1 MKNRY
6 VIAIALAAIATS
18 ACSKN
23 AEKPEQIFATVNGE
37 NITTKEF
44 EAMVGLMSNGQVTAD
59 KLTPEQKK
67 MVVDRLI
74 VIHVAAA
81 EALKEGLDKQEDTV
95 ANLKMARMNI
105 LSGAAVKEHMDK
117 MAVSDADIQNEYNAK
132 YAQPT
137 KEFKA
142 SHILVKTEDEANA
155 LIAKLKKGADFA
167 DLAKKNSTDPGS
179 GKNGGDLGWF
189 PGKQMV
195 PEFTAAVEKL
205 EKGKITETPVKSQFG
220 YHIIKLED
228 VRESAP
234 TPLADVKAQIESTLK
249 QQKFQKYLEDL
260 RTNAKVEFKNES
272 SSSSSVSSAAS
283 SSAATK

>member
-1 MKNRY
+1 MKYRY
-6 VIAIALAAIATS
+6 AIAIALAAIATS

-23 AEKPEQIFATVNGE
+23 TDKPEQVFATVNGE
-37 NITTKEF
+37 TITTKEF
-44 EAMVGLMSNGQVTAD
+44 ESMVHMLSNGAVTAD
-59 KLTPEQKK
+59 KLTPEQRK
-67 MVVDRLI
+67 MVVDRLV

-81 EALKEGLDKQEDTV
+81 DAIKNGMDKDEET
-95 ANLKMARMNI
+95 AASLKMMRMNV
-105 LSGAAVKEHMDK
+105 LSSAAIKQYMDK
-117 MAVSDADIQNEYNAK
+117 LTVSDADIQTEYNSK
-132 YAQPT
+132 YGTPT

-195 PEFTAAVEKL
+195 QEFTAALETL
-205 EKGKITETPVKSQFG
+205 EKGKMTEKPVKSQFG

-228 VRESAP
+228 TRETAAAP
-234 TPLADVKAQIESTLK
+234 LTEVKPQIENTLK

-260 RTNAKVEFKNES
+260 RANAKVEFKSES
-272 SSSSSVSSAAS
+272 SSSSSTSSVSSAA
-283 SSAATK
+283 K

>member
-6 VIAIALAAIATS
+6 VVAIALAAIATS

-23 AEKPEQIFATVNGE
+23 ADKAEQVYATVNGE
-37 NITTKEF
+37 NISTKEF
-44 EAMVGLMSNGQVTAD
+44 ESMVSMMSNGQITAD
-59 KLTPEQKK
+59 KLTPEQRK
-67 MVVDRLI
+67 MVLDRL
-74 VIHVAAA
+74 VVMHVAAA
-81 EALKEGLDKQEDTV
+81 EALKEGLDKQADTV
-95 ANLKMARMNI
+95 ANLKMSR
-105 LSGAAVKEHMDK
+105 LSVLSNAELKEHMEK
-117 MAVSDADIQNEYNAK
+117 AAVTDQEVQAEYDAK
-132 YAQPT
+132 YGKPT
-137 KEFKA
+137 KEYKA

-155 LIAKLKKGADFA
+155 LIAKLNKGADFA

-195 PEFTAAVEKL
+195 PEFTAAVEQL
-205 EKGKITETPVKSQFG
+205 EKGKITEKPVKSQFG

-234 TPLADVKAQIESTLK
+234 PALADVKPQIENTLK

-260 RTNAKVEFKNES
+260 RNNAKVEFKSE
-272 SSSSSVSSAAS
+272 SSSVSVSSQAS
-283 SSAATK
+283 STSSAAK

>member
-6 VIAIALAAIATS
+6 VLAIALAAIATS

-23 AEKPEQIFATVNGE
+23 ADKPEQIFATVNGE

-44 EAMVGLMSNGQVTAD
+44 ESMVGMMSNGQITAD

-74 VIHVAAA
+74 VIHIAAA
-81 EALKEGLDKQEDTV
+81 DAVKQGLDKQEET
-95 ANLKMARMNI
+95 AASLKMARLNV
-105 LSGAAVKEHMDK
+105 LSGAAVKQYMDK
-117 MAVSDADIQNEYNAK
+117 MTVSDADVQAEYTAK
-132 YAQPT
+132 YGQPT

-155 LIAKLKKGADFA
+155 LLAKLKKGADFA

-195 PEFTAAVEKL
+195 PEFTAALEQL
-205 EKGKITETPVKSQFG
+205 EKGKITEKPVKSQFG

-234 TPLADVKAQIESTLK
+234 PALADVKAQIESTLK

-260 RTNAKVEFKNES
+260 RTNAKVEFKSES
-272 SSSSSVSSAAS
+272 SSSSAASQASSASSAA
-283 SSAATK
+283 K

>member
-6 VIAIALAAIATS
+6 LVAIALAAIAAS

-23 AEKPEQIFATVNGE
+23 ADKPEQVFATVNGE

-44 EAMVGLMSNGQVTAD
+44 ESMVTMMSNGQITAD

-67 MVVDRLI
+67 MVTDRLV

-81 EALKEGLDKQEDTV
+81 EAMKEGLDKQDETA
-95 ANLKMARMNI
+95 ANLKMARLNV
-105 LSGAAVKEHMDK
+105 LSGAEVKQHMDK
-117 MAVSDADIQNEYNAK
+117 MTVSDADIQAEYSAK
-132 YAQPT
+132 YGAPT

-155 LIAKLKKGADFA
+155 LIAKLNKGADFA
-167 DLAKKNSTDPGS
+167 ELAKKNSTDPGS

-195 PEFTAAVEKL
+195 PEFTAAVEQL
-205 EKGKITETPVKSQFG
+205 EKGKITEKPVKSQFG

-228 VRESAP
+228 TRESAP
-234 TPLADVKAQIESTLK
+234 PALADVKAQIESTLK
-249 QQKFQKYLEDL
+249 QTKFQKYLEDL
-260 RTNAKVEFKNES
+260 RTNAKVEFKSES
-272 SSSSSVSSAAS
+272 SRASSSSVSSAA
-283 SSAATK
+283 K

>member
-6 VIAIALAAIATS
+6 VLAIALAAIATS

-23 AEKPEQIFATVNGE
+23 AEKPEQVFATVNGE
-37 NITTKEF
+37 NISTKEF
-44 EAMVGLMSNGQVTAD
+44 ESMVSMMSNGQITAD

-67 MVVDRLI
+67 MVVDRL
-74 VIHVAAA
+74 VVMHVAAA

-95 ANLKMARMNI
+95 ANLKMSR
-105 LSGAAVKEHMDK
+105 LSVLSNATIKEHMDK
-117 MAVSDADIQNEYNAK
+117 MPVTDAEIQAEYDAK
-132 YAQPT
+132 YGKPT
-137 KEFKA
+137 KEYKA

-195 PEFTAAVEKL
+195 PEFTAAVEQL
-205 EKGKITETPVKSQFG
+205 EKGKITEKPVKSQFG

-234 TPLADVKAQIESTLK
+234 PALADVKPQIENTLK

-260 RTNAKVEFKNES
+260 RNNAKVEFKSES
-272 SSSSSVSSAAS
+272 SSASVSSQAS
-283 SSAATK
+283 STSSAAK